1 MPSGLRDNLTLSVVT
16 HWEMLEHVMVFVMS
30 LLLLQVNRIS
40 RTLLI
45 QDYPVNMI
53 VLLFQ

>member
-1 MPSGLRDNLTLSVVT
+1 MPLGLRDNLTLSVVT
-16 HWEMLEHVMVFVMS
+16 HWEMWEHEMVFVMCS
-30 LLLLQVNRIS
+30 LQVNRIS

-45 QDYPVNMI
+45 QDYPVNKI